1 MSFAAVAIGGAAVVG
16 GIGGA
21 MISSHAAG
29 DAAQKQSDA
38 ANYATDV
45 QKQMYDQTR
54 TDQQPWRQAG
64 ASALGQMQDPSF
76 QHNFSASDFQADPG
90 YQFRMQQ
97 GQQALERS
105 AAAKGGL
112 MNGGFAKALTDYGQN
127 FASNEYQ
134 NAYNRFNNDQS
145 NRFNRLATLA
155 GVGQTANGAIG
166 QAGQNFAN
174 NAGNNAMGA
183 ANAAGAAGI
192 ASANA
197 YGGALGSLGQT
208 GASLY
213 GMNQMNNWM
222 SQTRNSMGS
231 GGGYSGFNFNGDNL
245 NGLKMPSG
253 LGE

>member
-1 MSFAAVAIGGAAVVG
+1 MAFVLAAAAVAGVGAVAGLGGAYMQAN
-16 GIGGA
+16 
-21 MISSHAAG
+21 AAK
-29 DAAQKQSDA
+29 DAAQTQADA
-38 ANYATDV
+38 ANRATDI
-45 QKQMYDQTR
+45 QKQMYDQQR

-76 QHNFSASDFQADPG
+76 QHNFSTSDFQADPG

-145 NRFNRLATLA
+145 NRFNRLASLA
-155 GVGQTANGAIG
+155 GVGQTANNAVG

-174 NAGNNAMGA
+174 NAGNNMMGA

-197 YGGALGSLGQT
+197 YGGALSNLGSTAGNTWMNYSMMNRMMPQT
-208 GASLY
+208 PGGGS
-213 GMNQMNNWM
+213 GVP
-222 SQTRNSMGS
+222 MGS
-231 GGGYSGFNFNGDNL
+231 TPMAGQSYSDLSNIG
-245 NGLKMPSG
+245 
-253 LGE
+253 